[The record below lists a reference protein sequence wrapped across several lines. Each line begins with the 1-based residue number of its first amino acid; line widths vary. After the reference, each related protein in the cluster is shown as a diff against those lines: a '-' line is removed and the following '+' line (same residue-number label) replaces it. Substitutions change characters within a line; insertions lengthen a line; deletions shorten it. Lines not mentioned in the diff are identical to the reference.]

1 MRTVFK
7 RISKK
12 KIFFF
17 FFSLLIL
24 FNAFFSI
31 NTNAFIPK
39 DDLTIKSNWLYITK
53 GSYRDF
59 DPKDWKTNIKF
70 STGGKDLLSFENRGI
85 ISINES
91 EVLFKSSIRF
101 GFEANAY
108 TNVDYKDV
116 YPNIE
121 SKTFIANFLTVHK
134 FMYSMSIGWE
144 YYDVSWDSLVYGIE
158 HEQIY
163 DGILP
168 ITVGIK
174 EMVPPTGVI
183 SVNGRS
189 FSIPTYTYD
198 ITEVGILQ
206 VRDGE
211 AGKYMDIFTD
221 AAEIQEGT
229 VSTEILGQDVD
240 SGYKEI
246 MNAVANWD
254 LGWRAGQIVRGQ
266 TLQQSEIDTDPVG
279 VSYDSIKFEQDTPFI
294 FNLPVTLAPEV
305 YEIIQDNTYRAA
317 TFTYEKSI
325 QKLEVWTSPH
335 TEIAPSRVVA
345 VHTVNPFLH
354 WDFYIDI
361 DFYATMPVTAEVSQ
375 AILAD
380 PYLKRGDMVWDSD
393 FTGVYDVIYA
403 PTKGDPISNFFKWVG
418 NLFSGLWGIIILIII
433 VAVGVFILIKVVPI
447 LLMRRAMRGR
457 KNKF

>member
-1 MRTVFK
+1 MK
-7 RISKK
+7 ISNKT
-12 KIFFF
+12 FFF
-17 FFSLLIL
+17 LIFSLIFLNFISI
-24 FNAFFSI
+24 FSI
-31 NTNAFIPK
+31 NTKAIISADN
-39 DDLTIKSNWLYITK
+39 LTIKSNWLYITK
-53 GSYRDF
+53 ESYRDF
-59 DPKDWKTNIKF
+59 DPEPWKTKIKF

-91 EVLFKSSIRF
+91 EVLFKASVRF

-108 TNVDYKDV
+108 TNVDYKDQ

-393 FTGVYDVIYA
+393 FTGVYDVILA
-403 PTKGDPISNFFKWVG
+403 PTKGDPISNFFEWVG
-418 NLFSGLWGIIILIII
+418 NLFSGLWGIIVLVII
-433 VAVGVFILIKVVPI
+433 VAVGVFIFIKVVPK
-447 LLMRRAMRGR
+447 LLLRRAIRGR
-457 KNKF
+457 NN